1 MDKVLVTGG
10 AGFIGS
16 ALCKELQTRGFSVIS
31 VDNYFNAS
39 RDNHHEGIRYIEA
52 HTRELG
58 WLFSPEEMDEIKY
71 IFHLGEYS
79 RVEQSFDDYK
89 KVMQYN
95 YHAFPHLLAFAKQ
108 AEAKVI
114 YAGSSTK
121 FSIGD
126 VGSSMSPYAY
136 TKAQNTELLKN
147 YDGWFGLDY
156 SIAYFYN
163 VYGKGE
169 KAEGKYAT
177 VVAKFLDLKDKGEQT
192 LPVTAPGTQLRNFTH
207 IDDIVDALILI
218 ALKGSKEDYSIGS
231 DEKYSIIDLV
241 KLLDLNYELMPEKRG
256 NRADGLCDS
265 TNLKALGWK
274 PKNTL
279 KGYLQ

>member
-1 MDKVLVTGG
+1 MTKVLVTGG

-16 ALCKELQTRGFSVIS
+16 ALCKELHTRGFSVVS
-31 VDNYFNAS
+31 VDNYFNGS
-39 RDNHHEGIRYIEA
+39 KDNHHEGVEYYELN
-52 HTRELG
+52 TREIGCVLN
-58 WLFSPEEMDEIKY
+58 PQDYKY
-71 IFHLGEYS
+71 IFHLGEYA
-79 RVEQSFDDYK
+79 RVEQSFEDYEE
-89 KVMQYN
+89 VIQYN
-95 YHAFPHLLAFAKQ
+95 LLAFPYLLDFAKRGQ
-108 AEAKVI
+108 AKVI

-121 FSIGD
+121 FSVGD
-126 VGSSMSPYAY
+126 IGSSMSPYAY

-147 YDGWFGLDY
+147 YDRWFGLDY

-163 VYGKGE
+163 VYGRGE

-177 VVAKFLDLKDKGEQT
+177 VVAKFLNLKSKGEKV

-218 ALKGSKEDYSIGS
+218 ALKGYKDDYSIGA

-241 KLLDLNYELMPEKRG
+241 TLLGLDYKLMPAKPG

-265 TNLKALGWK
+265 TNLKLLGWK
-274 PKNTL
+274 PKHTL
-279 KGYLQ
+279 KGYIQQ